1 MKIVCRILEYTFLF
15 IVSAFIL
22 LPILWM
28 LISSFKDTTEIY
40 TKDIIWFPAKMKW
53 NNYTEVLSETFL
65 VRSFINVMK
74 IIVLPVFCGVLSS
87 AMAGY
92 AFAKLRFP
100 GKNVV
105 FLLLFSTV
113 AVPGVVTM
121 IPSYLL
127 FKAYGWLDTLLPLIV
142 PGMCGGVMMMFF
154 IRQYMTGLPNDLQE
168 AAIIDGLS
176 FGGVFFKIFLP
187 LAKPAILAQLI
198 LDFNGAYNNY
208 TGPLLY
214 INKEEDQVIQI
225 VLRSFVSEYGANWS
239 YMLAGS
245 VLALLP
251 TMLLFVLAQKYFV
264 EGIALTGMKS

>member
-1 MKIVCRILEYTFLF
+1 MKTVCRILEYAFL
-15 IVSAFIL
+15 ILVSSFIL
-22 LPILWM
+22 MPILWM
-28 LISSFKDTTEIY
+28 LISSFKDTNEIY
-40 TKDIIWFPAKMKW
+40 TKELVWIPEKIRWS
-53 NNYTEVLSETFL
+53 NYSEVLSETYL
-65 VRSFINVMK
+65 LRSFLNVMK

-100 GKNVV
+100 GKNII
-105 FLLLFSTV
+105 FMLLFST
-113 AVPGVVTM
+113 AMIPGVVTM

-154 IRQYMTGLPNDLQE
+154 IRQYMAGIPTDLRE
-168 AAIIDGLS
+168 AAIIDGMS
-176 FGGVFFKIFLP
+176 FDGVFFRIFLP
-187 LAKPAILAQLI
+187 LAKPAVLAQLI

-214 INKEEDQVIQI
+214 INREEDQVVQI

-251 TMLLFVLAQKYFV
+251 TMLLFILAQKYFV

>member
-1 MKIVCRILEYTFLF
+1 MKIVCRILQYTFLF

-22 LPILWM
+22 LPVLWM
-28 LISSFKDTTEIY
+28 LISSFKDTNEIY
-40 TKDIIWFPAKMKW
+40 TKDLVWIPSVFKW
-53 NNYTEVLSETFL
+53 SNYTDVLSETLLLKSFL
-65 VRSFINVMK
+65 NVMK
-74 IIVLPVFCGVLSS
+74 IIVLPVLGGVFSS
-87 AMAGY
+87 TMAGY

-100 GKNVV
+100 GKNVI
-105 FLLLFSTV
+105 FILLFATV

-127 FKAYGWLDTLLPLIV
+127 FKTYGWLGTLLPLIV

-154 IRQYMTGLPNDLQE
+154 IRQYMSGLPNDLQE

-176 FGGVFFKIFLP
+176 YGGVFIRIFLP
-187 LAKPAILAQLI
+187 LAKPAILSQLI
-198 LDFNGAYNNY
+198 LDFNSAYNNY

-214 INKEEDQVIQI
+214 INEEEDQVIQI

-251 TMLLFVLAQKYFV
+251 TMLLFVVAQKYFV